1 MLTYMC
7 LGCKM
12 KDYVYFLS
20 FKEPF
25 YKIRFTNIS
34 LNRKKKI
41 INSFFFLIQNTKL
54 SFVPSATEQTI
65 TKEAEGTNSTTN

>member
-41 INSFFFLIQNTKL
+41 INFFFFDTKY
-54 SFVPSATEQTI
+54 
-65 TKEAEGTNSTTN
+65 